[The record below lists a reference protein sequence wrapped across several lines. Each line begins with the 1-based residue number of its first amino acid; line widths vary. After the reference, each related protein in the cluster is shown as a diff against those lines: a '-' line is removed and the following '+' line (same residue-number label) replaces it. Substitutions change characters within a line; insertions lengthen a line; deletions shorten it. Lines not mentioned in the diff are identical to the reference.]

1 MNANT
6 RVLDPLVLG
15 FWRLLDWQIT
25 PQENL
30 RFLKQVIEL
39 GIRAHSASTPIKSHW
54 YLTVRKSPI
63 KHLKSR

>member
-30 RFLKQVIEL
+30 RFLKQAIEL
-39 GIRAHSASTPIKSHW
+39 GIRDTDHADI
-54 YLTVRKSPI
+54 
-63 KHLKSR
+63 